1 MTSRRWDGDNDMS
14 SPVAARWVATGLFRQ
29 DLSSTRVFV
38 YELCERSIILWSLA
52 RRLTGRGATS
62 AMYDCILT
70 IKYNSQLKQV
80 PVLHLHSSTHPISIR
95 ENGGRLPQSH
105 CLRPLD

>member
-70 IKYNSQLKQV
+70 INYNSQLKQCQC
-80 PVLHLHSSTHPISIR
+80 STCIR
-95 ENGGRLPQSH
+95 PHTLSLFEKTADDSRNLTVYVR
-105 CLRPLD
+105 